1 MLTSQL
7 HAYAPAAFGGASDGT
22 WLFDRLPWQD
32 EVVFYRLCCA
42 SLM

>member
-1 MLTSQL
+1 MLASQL
-7 HAYAPAAFGGASDGT
+7 HASAPAAVGGASEVT

-32 EVVFYRLCCA
+32 EVVFHRLCCA